1 MLACYFQFAQEA
13 SKFTVYRH
21 QEKSSQKSLACRP
34 LPWELMLMKRKTFEA
49 GLSQGMNPKRKMIR
63 TSPKTA
69 ELNKK
74 VVEIVDKCNIKGI
87 PVSGVQLREAF
98 SI

>member
-1 MLACYFQFAQEA
+1 
-13 SKFTVYRH
+13 
-21 QEKSSQKSLACRP
+21 
-34 LPWELMLMKRKTFEA
+34 MLMKRKTFEA

-87 PVSGVQLREAF
+87 PVSGVQLRETVSVF
-98 SI
+98 DTVVGFCSFTELLVLV

>member
-1 MLACYFQFAQEA
+1 M
-13 SKFTVYRH
+13 
-21 QEKSSQKSLACRP
+21 
-34 LPWELMLMKRKTFEA
+34 MLMKRKTFEA

-87 PVSGVQLREAF
+87 PVSGVQLREAAKDVA
-98 SI
+98 SKLGVQDSASQGWRQKLAIETTSR